1 MYEDQIERLKREI
14 QSLEREIGGNT
25 YREDMLTQKIR
36 GYELAQQRSP
46 SSANAYARQIESLN
60 LQIDKLRSERMNL
73 SSKLS
78 QKEREL
84 ALWEKRAAESKAR
97 SRSQSSGHFP
107 SLRKWGTPPPGTK
120 DNDPFKGGPGS
131 PLGPG
136 PGVGSGF

>member
-1 MYEDQIERLKREI
+1 
-14 QSLEREIGGNT
+14 
-25 YREDMLTQKIR
+25 MLTQKIR

-84 ALWEKRAAESKAR
+84 ALWEKK
-97 SRSQSSGHFP
+97 SS
-107 SLRKWGTPPPGTK
+107 
-120 DNDPFKGGPGS
+120 
-131 PLGPG
+131 
-136 PGVGSGF
+136 